1 MINESAT
8 DFLVDHES
16 LCYINHLL
24 HQSFHGPIVAL
35 FIGYASLQIDMENKN
50 KQMPLLLVFWVI
62 IRLLSFYGGVRR
74 CVRSLAETSTL
85 MRENGL
91 DKLRNSR

>member
-24 HQSFHGPIVAL
+24 HQSFHGPTVAL
-35 FIGYASLQIDMENKN
+35 FIGYASLQIDVENKN
-50 KQMPLLLVFWVI
+50 KQMPLL
-62 IRLLSFYGGVRR
+62 
-74 CVRSLAETSTL
+74 
-85 MRENGL
+85 
-91 DKLRNSR
+91 